1 MYINYCKYNKK
12 TKATIYVCFYFLV
25 KQEFYIMEN
34 DNHDKALVKLGI
46 TIRKLR
52 EDTTPYSQEKFGLEV
67 DLSENQ
73 IRRIEKGQTN
83 PTIKSLLKIAKV
95 LKVNIKDLFEE

>member
-1 MYINYCKYNKK
+1 M
-12 TKATIYVCFYFLV
+12 CFYFLV
-25 KQEFYIMEN
+25 KQEFYAMEN
-34 DNHDKALVKLGI
+34 EDHNKALIKLGI

-52 EDTTPYSQEKFGLEV
+52 EKTTSFSQEKFGLEV

-83 PTIKSLLKIAKV
+83 PTIKSLFKIADV
-95 LKVNIKDLFEE
+95 LNVNIKDLFD

>member
-1 MYINYCKYNKK
+1 MCL
-12 TKATIYVCFYFLV
+12 YFFLIE
-25 KQEFYIMEN
+25 EFYSMEN
-34 DNHDKALVKLGI
+34 DEQNKILVKLGI

-52 EDTTPYSQEKFGLEV
+52 ESTTSYSQEKLGLEV

-73 IRRIEKGQTN
+73 VRRIEKGQTN
-83 PTIKSLLKIAKV
+83 PTIKSLLKIAGI

>member
-1 MYINYCKYNKK
+1 M
-12 TKATIYVCFYFLV
+12 CFYFFV
-25 KQEFYIMEN
+25 KQEFYLMEN
-34 DNHDKALVKLGI
+34 DNQDKELIKLGA

-52 EDTTPYSQEKFGLEV
+52 EETTSFSQEKLGLEV

-83 PTIKSLLKIAKV
+83 PTVKSLLKIAWV
-95 LKVNIKDLFEE
+95 LKVNIKDLFED

>member
-1 MYINYCKYNKK
+1 MRFCFLAMIEIYN
-12 TKATIYVCFYFLV
+12 
-25 KQEFYIMEN
+25 MESDEHN
-34 DNHDKALVKLGI
+34 KALITLGK

-52 EDTTPYSQEKFGLEV
+52 EETTTFSQDKFGLEV

-83 PTIKSLLKIAKV
+83 PTVKSLLKISKA
-95 LKVNIKDLFEE
+95 LNVNIKDLFLF

>member
-1 MYINYCKYNKK
+1 MENEDYNK
-12 TKATIYVCFYFLV
+12 
-25 KQEFYIMEN
+25 
-34 DNHDKALVKLGI
+34 ALIKLGI

-52 EDTTPYSQEKFGLEV
+52 EKTTSFSQEKFGLEV

-83 PTIKSLLKIAKV
+83 PTIKSLFKIAEV
-95 LKVNIKDLFEE
+95 LNVNIKDLFD

>member
-1 MYINYCKYNKK
+1 
-12 TKATIYVCFYFLV
+12 VCFYFLV
-25 KQEFYIMEN
+25 KQEFYGMEN
-34 DNHDKALVKLGI
+34 ENHDQALIKLGI

-52 EDTTPYSQEKFGLEV
+52 EKTTSFSQEKFGLEV

-83 PTIKSLLKIAKV
+83 PTIKSLFKIAEV
-95 LKVNIKDLFEE
+95 